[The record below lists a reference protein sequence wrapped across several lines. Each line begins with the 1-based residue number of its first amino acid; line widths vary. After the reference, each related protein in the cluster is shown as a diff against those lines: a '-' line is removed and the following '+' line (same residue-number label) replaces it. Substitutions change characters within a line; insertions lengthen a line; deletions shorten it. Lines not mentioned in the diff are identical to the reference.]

1 MRRRWVPIA
10 FLVEGLLC
18 MVAGIVVFAV
28 GVATQVFVND
38 TVEAPAKVP
47 IAAHVGDYYVY
58 QLVGTIETGFG
69 YSVSSSGP
77 PTLQSNEVSVTSPT
91 KRHVATWLGSGSE
104 TITDNSAI
112 YADAVGFQVSSPG
125 VYVVTIKA
133 VSPRAMIVA
142 PSVGD
147 AFSNSVPWLLLCL
160 PGLAGVTWGCSLLVV
175 SQRRTRVTVPTTYWP
190 RAVTPSAMAGA
201 PPPGW
206 YQDPSGDASW
216 RWWDGRAWTRHTA

>member
-10 FLVEGLLC
+10 FLVGGLLC

-47 IAAHVGDYYVY
+47 IAAHVGDCYVY

-104 TITDNSAI
+104 TI
-112 YADAVGFQVSSPG
+112 
-125 VYVVTIKA
+125 KA

-147 AFSNSVPWLLLCL
+147 AFSNSAPWLLLCL

-175 SQRRTRVTVPTTYWP
+175 SQRQTRVTVPTTYWP